1 MMGSSVRFRASAP
14 VSSPHLARHRP
25 NAFGSLRPCPVG
37 PCGYRIRPI
46 RAGERRAARQA
57 QERHR
62 ADEPVFLFLATYHTD
77 ADAQL
82 DYAGGVIGHLWNGMA
97 RKDVMKLGDMLDD
110 GTVALLIVGKSKLNK
125 ALEKAEKEAQ

>member
-1 MMGSSVRFRASAP
+1 MATGSDQP
-14 VSSPHLARHRP
+14 GPARGARP
-25 NAFGSLRPCPVG
+25 
-37 PCGYRIRPI
+37 
-46 RAGERRAARQA
+46 RQA

-62 ADEPVFLFLATYHTD
+62 AGEPVFLFLATYHTD

-82 DYAGGVIGHLWNGMA
+82 DYAGGVIGHFWNGMS

-125 ALEKAEKEAQ
+125 ALEKAEKEAS

>member
-14 VSSPHLARHRP
+14 VSSPHLARYRP

-62 ADEPVFLFLATYHTD
+62 ADEPVFLATYHTD

-82 DYAGGVIGHLWNGMA
+82 DYAGGVIGHFWNGMS
-97 RKDVMKLGDMLDD
+97 RKDVMELGDMLDD

-125 ALEKAEKEAQ
+125 ALEKAEKEAS

>member
-1 MMGSSVRFRASAP
+1 
-14 VSSPHLARHRP
+14 
-25 NAFGSLRPCPVG
+25 LRPCPVG

-62 ADEPVFLFLATYHTD
+62 ADEPVFLATYHTD

-82 DYAGGVIGHLWNGMA
+82 DYAGGVIGHFWNGMS
-97 RKDVMKLGDMLDD
+97 RKDVMELGDMLDD
-110 GTVALLIVGKSKLNK
+110 GTVALLIVGKSKLHK
-125 ALEKAEKEAQ
+125 ALEKAEKEAS